1 MQNTT
6 RGYPPRV
13 CYPLGMA
20 AGGGTKAVLAAL
32 LANLAIAIA
41 KFAGFAVTRSAS
53 MLAEAVHSCADT
65 GNQALLLLGGR
76 LAKRAPTPRHPFGY
90 GRERYFWS
98 FVVAI
103 ILFTLGALFAVNE
116 GVEKLRHPHE
126 LGSLWVAVGILI
138 FGIAAESLSFRT
150 AIVESNRVR
159 GKLSWGTFIRRSR
172 TPELPVVLLE
182 DLGAML
188 GLVFALVAVVLAEI
202 TGEPR
207 WDGAGTVVIG
217 VLLGVIA
224 IVLAIEMKSLLIGES
239 ATAEDRERLRA
250 ALDDSPEIDRVV
262 DLRTQHL
269 GPEELLVAAEVDFA
283 DGLSGDQMPAAVAAV
298 EARLRAAVPAATHV
312 YLEPSG

>member
-1 MQNTT
+1 
-6 RGYPPRV
+6 
-13 CYPLGMA
+13 MA

-32 LANLAIAIA
+32 FANLAIAIA
-41 KFAGFAVTRSAS
+41 KFVGFAVTRSAS
-53 MLAEAVHSCADT
+53 MLAEGVHSCADT

-76 LAKRAPTPRHPFGY
+76 LAKRDPTPRHPFGY

-98 FVVAI
+98 FVVSI
-103 ILFTLGALFAVNE
+103 ILFTLGALFAINE
-116 GVEKLRHPHE
+116 GIDKLRHPHKLE
-126 LGSLWVAVGILI
+126 SLWVAIGILI
-138 FGIAAESLSFRT
+138 FGIVVESLSFRT
-150 AIVESNRVR
+150 AIVESNKVR

-182 DLGAML
+182 DLGAMF
-188 GLVFALVAVVLAEI
+188 GLVFALIAVVLAEV

-207 WDGAGTVVIG
+207 WDGVGTLVIG
-217 VLLGVIA
+217 VLLGIIA

-250 ALDDSPEIDRVV
+250 VLDDSPEIDRVV

-283 DGLSGDQMPAAVAAV
+283 DRLSGDEMPAAIAAV
-298 EARLRAAVPAATHV
+298 EARLRAAVPTATHV
-312 YLEPSG
+312 YLEPSR

>member
-1 MQNTT
+1 
-6 RGYPPRV
+6 
-13 CYPLGMA
+13 MA
-20 AGGGTKAVLAAL
+20 AGGSTKAVLAAL
-32 LANLAIAIA
+32 FANLAIAIA
-41 KFAGFAVTRSAS
+41 KFVGFAVTRSAS
-53 MLAEAVHSCADT
+53 MLAEGVHSCADT

-76 LAKRAPTPRHPFGY
+76 LSKRDPTPRHPFGY

-103 ILFTLGALFAVNE
+103 ILFTLGALFAINE
-116 GVEKLRHPHE
+116 GIEKIRHPHE
-126 LGSLWVAVGILI
+126 LESLWVAIGILI
-138 FGIAAESLSFRT
+138 FGIVVESLSFRT
-150 AIVESNRVR
+150 AIVESNKVR

-188 GLVFALVAVVLAEI
+188 GLVFALVAVVLSEV

-207 WDGAGTVVIG
+207 WDGVGTLVIG
-217 VLLGVIA
+217 VLLGIIA

-239 ATAEDRERLRA
+239 ATKEDRERLRA
-250 ALDDSPEIDRVV
+250 ALESSPEIDRLV

-283 DGLSGDQMPAAVAAV
+283 DDLSGDQMPAAVAAV
-298 EARLRAAVPAATHV
+298 EARLREIVPTATHV
-312 YLEPSG
+312 YLEPSS

>member
-1 MQNTT
+1 
-6 RGYPPRV
+6 
-13 CYPLGMA
+13 MA

-32 LANLAIAIA
+32 FANLAIAIA
-41 KFAGFAVTRSAS
+41 KFVGFAVTRSAS
-53 MLAEAVHSCADT
+53 MLAEGVHSCADT

-76 LAKRAPTPRHPFGY
+76 LAKRDPTPRHPFGY

-98 FVVAI
+98 FVVSI
-103 ILFTLGALFAVNE
+103 ILFTLGALFAINE
-116 GVEKLRHPHE
+116 GIEKVRHPHE
-126 LGSLWVAVGILI
+126 LESLWVAIGILI
-138 FGIAAESLSFRT
+138 FGIVVESLSFRT
-150 AIVESNRVR
+150 AIVESNKVR

-182 DLGAML
+182 DLGAMF
-188 GLVFALVAVVLAEI
+188 GLVFALIAVVLAEV

-207 WDGAGTVVIG
+207 WDGVGTLVIG
-217 VLLGVIA
+217 VLLGIIA

-239 ATAEDRERLRA
+239 ATEEDRARLRA

-262 DLRTQHL
+262 DIRTQHL

-283 DGLSGDQMPAAVAAV
+283 DGLSGDQMPAAIAAV
-298 EARLRAAVPAATHV
+298 ESRLRAAVPAATHV

>member
-1 MQNTT
+1 
-6 RGYPPRV
+6 
-13 CYPLGMA
+13 MA

-32 LANLAIAIA
+32 FANLAIAIA
-41 KFAGFAVTRSAS
+41 KFVGFAVTRSAS
-53 MLAEAVHSCADT
+53 MLAEGVHSCADT

-76 LAKRAPTPRHPFGY
+76 LSKRDPTPRHPFGY

-98 FVVAI
+98 FVVSI
-103 ILFTLGALFAVNE
+103 ILFTLGALFAINE
-116 GVEKLRHPHE
+116 GIEKVRHPHE
-126 LGSLWVAVGILI
+126 LESLWVAIGILI
-138 FGIAAESLSFRT
+138 FGIVVESLSFRT
-150 AIVESNRVR
+150 AIVESNKVR

-182 DLGAML
+182 DLGAMF
-188 GLVFALVAVVLAEI
+188 GLVFALIAVVLAEV

-207 WDGAGTVVIG
+207 WDGVGTLVIG
-217 VLLGVIA
+217 VLLGIIA

-239 ATAEDRERLRA
+239 ATEEDRARLRA
-250 ALDDSPEIDRVV
+250 ALYDSPEIDRVV

-269 GPEELLVAAEVDFA
+269 GPEELLVAVEVDFA
-283 DGLSGDQMPAAVAAV
+283 DDLSGDHMPAAIAAV

>member
-1 MQNTT
+1 
-6 RGYPPRV
+6 
-13 CYPLGMA
+13 MA

-32 LANLAIAIA
+32 FANLAIAIA
-41 KFAGFAVTRSAS
+41 KFVGFAVTRSAS
-53 MLAEAVHSCADT
+53 MLAEGVHSCADT

-76 LAKRAPTPRHPFGY
+76 LSKRDPTPRHPFGY

-98 FVVAI
+98 FVVSI
-103 ILFTLGALFAVNE
+103 ILFTLGALFAINE
-116 GVEKLRHPHE
+116 GIEKVRHPHE
-126 LGSLWVAVGILI
+126 LESLWVAIGILI
-138 FGIAAESLSFRT
+138 FGIVVESLSFRT
-150 AIVESNRVR
+150 AIVESNKVR

-182 DLGAML
+182 DLGAMF
-188 GLVFALVAVVLAEI
+188 GLVFALIAVVLAEI

-207 WDGAGTVVIG
+207 WDGVGTLVIG
-217 VLLGVIA
+217 ILLGIIA

-239 ATAEDRERLRA
+239 ATEEDRGRLRA

-262 DLRTQHL
+262 DMRTQHL

-283 DGLSGDQMPAAVAAV
+283 DHLSADQMPAAIVAV

-312 YLEPSG
+312 YLEPSN

>member
-1 MQNTT
+1 
-6 RGYPPRV
+6 
-13 CYPLGMA
+13 MA

-32 LANLAIAIA
+32 FANLAIAIA

-53 MLAEAVHSCADT
+53 MLAEGVHSCADT

-76 LAKRAPTPRHPFGY
+76 LAKRDPTPRHPFGY

-98 FVVAI
+98 FVVSI
-103 ILFTLGALFAVNE
+103 ILFTLGALFAINE
-116 GVEKLRHPHE
+116 GIEKLRHPHKLE
-126 LGSLWVAVGILI
+126 SLWVAIGILI
-138 FGIAAESLSFRT
+138 FGIVVESLSFRT
-150 AIVESNRVR
+150 AIVESNKVR

-182 DLGAML
+182 DLGAMF
-188 GLVFALVAVVLAEI
+188 GLVFALIAVVLAEI

-207 WDGAGTVVIG
+207 WDGAGTLVIG
-217 VLLGVIA
+217 VLLGIIA

-239 ATAEDRERLRA
+239 ATAEDRERLWA
-250 ALDDSPEIDRVV
+250 VLDESPEIDRVV

-283 DGLSGDQMPAAVAAV
+283 DRLSGDQMPAAIAAV

-312 YLEPSG
+312 YLEPSS

>member
-1 MQNTT
+1 
-6 RGYPPRV
+6 
-13 CYPLGMA
+13 MA

-32 LANLAIAIA
+32 FANLAIAIA
-41 KFAGFAVTRSAS
+41 KFVGFAVTRSAS
-53 MLAEAVHSCADT
+53 MLAEGVHSCADT

-76 LAKRAPTPRHPFGY
+76 LSKRDPTPRHPFGY

-98 FVVAI
+98 FVVSI
-103 ILFTLGALFAVNE
+103 ILFTLGALFAINE
-116 GVEKLRHPHE
+116 GIEKVRHPHE
-126 LGSLWVAVGILI
+126 LESLWVAIGILI
-138 FGIAAESLSFRT
+138 FGIVVESLSFRT
-150 AIVESNRVR
+150 AIVESNKVR

-182 DLGAML
+182 DLGAMF
-188 GLVFALVAVVLAEI
+188 GLVFALIAVVLAEV

-207 WDGAGTVVIG
+207 WDGVGTLVIG
-217 VLLGVIA
+217 VLLGIIA

-239 ATAEDRERLRA
+239 ATEEDRARLRA

-262 DLRTQHL
+262 DIRTQHL

-283 DGLSGDQMPAAVAAV
+283 DGLSGDQMPAAIAAV

-312 YLEPSG
+312 YLEPSL

>member
-1 MQNTT
+1 
-6 RGYPPRV
+6 
-13 CYPLGMA
+13 MA

-32 LANLAIAIA
+32 FANLAIAIA
-41 KFAGFAVTRSAS
+41 KFVGFAVTRSAS
-53 MLAEAVHSCADT
+53 MLAEGVHSCADT

-76 LAKRAPTPRHPFGY
+76 LSKRDPTPRHPFGY

-98 FVVAI
+98 FVVSI
-103 ILFTLGALFAVNE
+103 ILFTLGALFAINE
-116 GVEKLRHPHE
+116 GIEKVRHPHKLE
-126 LGSLWVAVGILI
+126 SLWVAIGILI
-138 FGIAAESLSFRT
+138 FGIVVESLSFRT
-150 AIVESNRVR
+150 AIVESNKVR

-182 DLGAML
+182 DLGAMF
-188 GLVFALVAVVLAEI
+188 GLVFALIAVVLAEV

-207 WDGAGTVVIG
+207 WDGVGTLVIG
-217 VLLGVIA
+217 VLLGIIA

-239 ATAEDRERLRA
+239 ATEEDRARLRA

-283 DGLSGDQMPAAVAAV
+283 DDLSGDQMPAAIAAV

-312 YLEPSG
+312 YMEPSN

>member
-1 MQNTT
+1 M
-6 RGYPPRV
+6 V

-32 LANLAIAIA
+32 FANLAIAIA
-41 KFAGFAVTRSAS
+41 KFVGFAVTRSAS
-53 MLAEAVHSCADT
+53 MLAEGVHSCADT

-76 LAKRAPTPRHPFGY
+76 LSKRDPTPRHPFGY

-98 FVVAI
+98 FVVSI
-103 ILFTLGALFAVNE
+103 ILFTLGALFAINE
-116 GVEKLRHPHE
+116 GIEKVRHPHKLE
-126 LGSLWVAVGILI
+126 SLWVAIGILI
-138 FGIAAESLSFRT
+138 FGIVVESLSFRT
-150 AIVESNRVR
+150 AIVESNKVR

-182 DLGAML
+182 DLGAMF
-188 GLVFALVAVVLAEI
+188 GLVFALIAVVLAEV

-207 WDGAGTVVIG
+207 WDGVGTLVIG
-217 VLLGVIA
+217 VLLGIIA

-239 ATAEDRERLRA
+239 ATAENRERLRA
-250 ALDDSPEIDRVV
+250 VLDDSPEIDRVV

-283 DGLSGDQMPAAVAAV
+283 DRLSGDQMPAAIAAV
-298 EARLRAAVPAATHV
+298 EARLRAAVPTATHV
-312 YLEPSG
+312 YLEPSS

>member
-1 MQNTT
+1 
-6 RGYPPRV
+6 
-13 CYPLGMA
+13 MA
-20 AGGGTKAVLAAL
+20 AGGSTKAVLAAL
-32 LANLAIAIA
+32 FANLAIAIA
-41 KFAGFAVTRSAS
+41 KFVGFAVTRSAS
-53 MLAEAVHSCADT
+53 MLAEGVHSCT

-76 LAKRAPTPRHPFGY
+76 LSKRDPTPRHPFGY

-103 ILFTLGALFAVNE
+103 ILFTLGALFAINE
-116 GVEKLRHPHE
+116 GIEKIRHPHE
-126 LGSLWVAVGILI
+126 LESLWVAIGILI
-138 FGIAAESLSFRT
+138 FGIVVESLSFRT
-150 AIVESNRVR
+150 AIVESNKVR

-188 GLVFALVAVVLAEI
+188 GLVFALVAVVLADV

-207 WDGAGTVVIG
+207 WDGVGTLVIG
-217 VLLGVIA
+217 VLLGIIA

-250 ALDDSPEIDRVV
+250 ALESSPEIDRLV

-269 GPEELLVAAEVDFA
+269 GPEELLVVAEVDFA
-283 DGLSGDQMPAAVAAV
+283 GDLSGDQMPEAVAAI

-312 YLEPSG
+312 YLEPSS

>member
-1 MQNTT
+1 
-6 RGYPPRV
+6 
-13 CYPLGMA
+13 MA

-32 LANLAIAIA
+32 FANLAIAIA
-41 KFAGFAVTRSAS
+41 KFVGFAVTRSAS
-53 MLAEAVHSCADT
+53 MLAEGVHSCADT

-76 LAKRAPTPRHPFGY
+76 LSKRDPTPRHPFGY

-98 FVVAI
+98 FVVSI
-103 ILFTLGALFAVNE
+103 ILFTLGALFAINE
-116 GVEKLRHPHE
+116 GIEKVRHPHE
-126 LGSLWVAVGILI
+126 LESLWVAIGILI
-138 FGIAAESLSFRT
+138 FGIVVESLSFRT
-150 AIVESNRVR
+150 AIVESNKVR

-182 DLGAML
+182 DLGAMF
-188 GLVFALVAVVLAEI
+188 GLVFALIAVVLAEV

-207 WDGAGTVVIG
+207 WDGVGTLVIG
-217 VLLGVIA
+217 VLLGIIA

-239 ATAEDRERLRA
+239 ATEEDRARLRA

-283 DGLSGDQMPAAVAAV
+283 DHLSADQMPAAIAAV

-312 YLEPSG
+312 YLEPSL

>member
-1 MQNTT
+1 
-6 RGYPPRV
+6 
-13 CYPLGMA
+13 MA
-20 AGGGTKAVLAAL
+20 AGGSTKAVLAAL
-32 LANLAIAIA
+32 FANLAIAIA
-41 KFAGFAVTRSAS
+41 KFVGFAVTRSAS
-53 MLAEAVHSCADT
+53 MLAEGVHSCADT

-76 LAKRAPTPRHPFGY
+76 LSKRGPTPRHPFGY

-103 ILFTLGALFAVNE
+103 ILFTLGALFAINE
-116 GVEKLRHPHE
+116 GIEKIRHPHE
-126 LGSLWVAVGILI
+126 LESLWVAIGILI
-138 FGIAAESLSFRT
+138 FGIVVESLSFRT
-150 AIVESNRVR
+150 AIVESNKVR

-188 GLVFALVAVVLAEI
+188 GLVFALVAVVLADV

-207 WDGAGTVVIG
+207 WDGVGTLVIG
-217 VLLGVIA
+217 VLLGIIA

-250 ALDDSPEIDRVV
+250 ALESSPEIDRLV

-269 GPEELLVAAEVDFA
+269 GPEELLVVAEVDFA
-283 DGLSGDQMPAAVAAV
+283 GDLSGDQMPEAVAAI

-312 YLEPSG
+312 YLEPSS

>member
-1 MQNTT
+1 M
-6 RGYPPRV
+6 

-32 LANLAIAIA
+32 FANLAIAIA
-41 KFAGFAVTRSAS
+41 KFVGFAVTRSAS
-53 MLAEAVHSCADT
+53 MLAEGVHSCADT

-76 LAKRAPTPRHPFGY
+76 LSKRDPTPRHPFGY

-98 FVVAI
+98 FVVSI
-103 ILFTLGALFAVNE
+103 ILFTLGALFAINE
-116 GVEKLRHPHE
+116 GIEKVRHPHKLE
-126 LGSLWVAVGILI
+126 SLWVAIGILI
-138 FGIAAESLSFRT
+138 FGIVVESLSFRT
-150 AIVESNRVR
+150 AIVESNKVR

-182 DLGAML
+182 DLGAMF

-207 WDGAGTVVIG
+207 WDGVGTLVIG
-217 VLLGVIA
+217 VLLGIIA

-239 ATAEDRERLRA
+239 ATAEDRDRLRA

-262 DLRTQHL
+262 DIRTQHL

-283 DGLSGDQMPAAVAAV
+283 DHLSADQMPAAVAAV
-298 EARLRAAVPAATHV
+298 EARLRAAVPAATRI